1 MIGQFLIIK
10 HDNREQKHTQTP
22 TGQME
27 KHGQVTSLVVV
38 VVVVTSKLTMSII
51 LSVCLSVAN
60 FDA

>member
-38 VVVVTSKLTMSII
+38 VVVTSKLTMSII

>member
-1 MIGQFLIIK
+1 MIGEFLIIK

-38 VVVVTSKLTMSII
+38 VVVTSKLTMSII